1 MNNSIITRVR
11 ATKFLGVIID
21 EKLTW
26 KDHISLV
33 RSKLSKTVGILIRH
47 LLNRS
52 ALFILYCS
60 LFLPYTHTVLKYGE
74 THTI

>member
-1 MNNSIITRVR
+1 MCVYYIIITRVR
-11 ATKFLGVIID
+11 AIQLFLGVISD
-21 EKLTW
+21 DKLTW

-33 RSKLSKTVGILIRH
+33 TSKLANTVGILYLVRH

-60 LFLPYTHTVLKYGE
+60 LFYH
-74 THTI
+74 I

>member
-1 MNNSIITRVR
+1 MVR
-11 ATKFLGVIID
+11 ATTFLGVIID

-33 RSKLSKTVGILIRH
+33 RCKLSKTVGILFRVRH

-60 LFLPYTHTVLKYGE
+60 LFLP
-74 THTI
+74 

>member
-1 MNNSIITRVR
+1 MNKSIITRVR

-33 RSKLSKTVGILIRH
+33 RSKLSKIVGILFY
-47 LLNRS
+47 
-52 ALFILYCS
+52 FIELDIIFC
-60 LFLPYTHTVLKYGE
+60 
-74 THTI
+74 